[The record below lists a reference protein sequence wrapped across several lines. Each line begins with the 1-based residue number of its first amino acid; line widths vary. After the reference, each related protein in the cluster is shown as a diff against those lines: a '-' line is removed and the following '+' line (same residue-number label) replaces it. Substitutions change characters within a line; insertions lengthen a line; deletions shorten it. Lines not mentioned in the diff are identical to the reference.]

1 MLVCLDGSHDYH
13 KVAVNHCERWLRAEL
28 LLQNMLE
35 KEAPQNGGWRGKK
48 HVNAALLLEAAHGKH
63 CFHLV
68 WTSTV
73 KIESITNQQIIE
85 SISDFLLRI
94 EKDIL
99 IDINYWPECYEMS
112 SFLFWCPPPLFFFLN
127 VK

>member
-1 MLVCLDGSHDYH
+1 M
-13 KVAVNHCERWLRAEL
+13 VA
-28 LLQNMLE
+28 
-35 KEAPQNGGWRGKK
+35 GGGKK
-48 HVNAALLLEAAHGKH
+48 HVNAALLLEAVHGKH

-73 KIESITNQQIIE
+73 KIESNRIE
-85 SISDFLLRI
+85 SISDFLLPI

-99 IDINYWPECYEMS
+99 IDINNQQI
-112 SFLFWCPPPLFFFLN
+112 FLN